1 MLKRL
6 RLLASFVFCTTV
18 AALQSQLNP
27 VRADHVCDD
36 IQTHC
41 NNYCQNP
48 EAVENC
54 EFFALLLGLQVRR
67 GFELRRSVWRVVGWP
82 ARSADK
88 MNHEAVPMSR
98 FVRHRRMRRSSS
110 AGSRQRV
117 VNSRGR
123 RRC

>member
-1 MLKRL
+1 MLKKL

-54 EFFALLLGLQVRR
+54 EFFCPCYWGCKC
-67 GFELRRSVWRVVGWP
+67 GG
-82 ARSADK
+82 
-88 MNHEAVPMSR
+88 
-98 FVRHRRMRRSSS
+98 
-110 AGSRQRV
+110 GSNCAEV
-117 VNSRGR
+117 CGAS
-123 RRC
+123 